1 MDVIQLFPSREVQ
14 RSGALSEKVVF
25 IRKKFLYSFKNVLI
39 FARNELFFSNEKIS
53 YSSPKK
59 INILAKCFISAV
71 FDRDFEYT
79 HHSFMC

>member
-39 FARNELFFSNEKIS
+39 FARNELFFSNEKFF
-53 YSSPKK
+53 
-59 INILAKCFISAV
+59 ILPPQK
-71 FDRDFEYT
+71 
-79 HHSFMC
+79 